1 MSRDRDTTE
10 NKSEP
15 GYPVRSIHSFL
26 LDVQNE
32 LERLR
37 IASLIGVVACVLI
50 LLSLIRFALRLIE
63 FSMVFPRAR
72 IGVTIDGT
80 LLVLAT
86 LSLIYS
92 VYALYRQNGF
102 FRKWGRRFELLE
114 GVEQKLLGQKN
125 DTA

>member
-1 MSRDRDTTE
+1 MSRDADTTE
-10 NKSEP
+10 NKPET
-15 GYPVRSIHSFL
+15 GYPVRSIHGFL
-26 LDVQNE
+26 HDVQNE

-50 LLSLIRFALRLIE
+50 LLSLVRFALRLIE
-63 FSMVFPRAR
+63 FSTVFPRAR

-80 LLVLAT
+80 LLLLAT
-86 LSLIYS
+86 LSLVYS
-92 VYALYRQNGF
+92 VYALYRQNKF

-125 DTA
+125 DGA